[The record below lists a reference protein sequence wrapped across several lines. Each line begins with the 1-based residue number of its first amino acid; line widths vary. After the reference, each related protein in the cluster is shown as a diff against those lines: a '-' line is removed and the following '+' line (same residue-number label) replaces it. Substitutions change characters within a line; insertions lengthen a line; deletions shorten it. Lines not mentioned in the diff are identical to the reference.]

1 MAGVST
7 TARKSSRAMLVA
19 EVVAWSVGLLLLAVY
34 VGVRTRQRVVAKNEI
49 RRFESARSLE
59 RGKASV
65 PERPLSWGT
74 PDQSLWSP
82 ERIKAWQQGSAAAKT
97 AAVAVLR
104 IPRIGLEVPI
114 LEGTDDAT
122 LDRGAGHIE
131 GTPGPGSGGNVGI
144 AGHRDGFFRVLKDV
158 SAGDSIEMETRTGT
172 HRYVVDTLV
181 LVDPQDTWVL
191 DDTADRRLT
200 LVTCYPF
207 YYSGSAPRRYIVGAA
222 ETSFAP

>member
-1 MAGVST
+1 
-7 TARKSSRAMLVA
+7 
-19 EVVAWSVGLLLLAVY
+19 VGLLLVAVY
-34 VGVRTRQRVVAKNEI
+34 LGVRTRQRVVAKNEI
-49 RRFESARSLE
+49 RRFESAKDLA
-59 RGKASV
+59 RGKAPA
-65 PERPLSWGT
+65 PEKPLSWRA
-74 PDQSLWSP
+74 PDQSLWAP
-82 ERIKAWQQGSAAAKT
+82 ERIKAWQQSSTAAKT

-104 IPRIGLEVPI
+104 IPRIGLEVPV

-131 GTPGPGSGGNVGI
+131 GTPVPGSRGNVGI

-158 SAGDSIEMETRTGT
+158 SAGDAIEMETPTGT

-207 YYSGSAPRRYIVGAA
+207 YYSGSAPRRYIVGAV
-222 ETSFAP
+222 ETSFTP